1 MKANNYL
8 LDTHIFIWG
17 MEGNAKLPKDIK
29 LKISDPNNK
38 VFVSVATV
46 WEIIIKR
53 AKKGLSIPKDIVG
66 GIKAS
71 GFQLL
76 SIEIAH
82 VLEVEK
88 LPFYHKDP
96 FDRILIAQ
104 ARVENLTLI
113 TADQKFKK
121 YKLPLLML

>member
-1 MKANNYL
+1 MKATNYL

-17 MEGNAKLPKDIK
+17 MEESIRLSKDIK
-29 LKISDPNNK
+29 LKISDPSNK
-38 VFVSVATV
+38 VFISVATV

-53 AKKGLSIPKDIVG
+53 AKKGLNVPKDIVG

-76 SIEIAH
+76 SIEVAH

-88 LPFYHKDP
+88 LPLYHKDP

-104 ARVENLTLI
+104 AKVENLTLI
-113 TADQKFKK
+113 TSDQKFQK
-121 YKLPLLML
+121 YKLALVSV